1 MENTNIPAENMVTIS
16 IHEYN
21 SLRDRETL
29 LRDQLATESAVRISL
44 VNRLEEK
51 EKQEPKIILTKRNR
65 WGDVND
71 TKEFV
76 NMEFA
81 KSLWEKEY
89 KDELSKELDSLKS
102 ENIKLKRE
110 KESIENSI
118 EDIEERRHADMARM
132 NRKHHEA
139 IDSINE
145 ENSKKVKALK
155 EEITKIK
162 ENKTDIEVETKR
174 NKEIGDLKL
183 RIRTLEKQ
191 IDAIN
196 DLPWYKRFVYNRQLV
211 KDINKE
217 LREIAQ
223 NKSITDNIGY
233 TWVNEESKTRENKG
247 NKFNPNS
254 TSISSWFGF

>member
-21 SLRDRETL
+21 SLRDKEIL

-51 EKQEPKIILTKRNR
+51 EKQEPKIILTRRNR
-65 WGDVND
+65 FGYNEE

-89 KDELSKELDSLKS
+89 KDELSKELDSLKA
-102 ENIKLKRE
+102 ENTNLKRE
-110 KESIENSI
+110 NSTLATSI
-118 EDIEERRHADMARM
+118 EDMKERHDNEI
-132 NRKHHEA
+132 NRTIRKYDDRV
-139 IDSINE
+139 DSIIE
-145 ENSKKVKALK
+145 DYSKKVKALK

-183 RIRTLEKQ
+183 RIKTLEKQ

-196 DLPWYKRFVYNRQLV
+196 DLPWYKRFVYNKQLV

-223 NKSITDNIGY
+223 NKSIVDNIGY
-233 TWVNEESKTRENKG
+233 TWVNEESQVRKNVGTRTS
-247 NKFNPNS
+247 PINS
-254 TSISSWFGF
+254 FPSWFGF

>member
-44 VNRLEEK
+44 ENRLEEK
-51 EKQEPKIILTKRNR
+51 EKQEPKIILTKGNR
-65 WGDVND
+65 WGGVDD
-71 TKEFV
+71 TKEFI

-102 ENIKLKRE
+102 ENVNLKRE
-110 KESIENSI
+110 ISNLETSI
-118 EDIEERRHADMARM
+118 EDHDERHSTYISRM
-132 NRKHHEA
+132 NRKHYEQ
-139 IDSINE
+139 IESNNE
-145 ENSKKVKALK
+145 EYAKKVKSLK

-183 RIRTLEKQ
+183 RIKTLEKQ
-191 IDAIN
+191 IDSIN
-196 DLPWYKRFVYNRQLV
+196 SLPWYKRFVYNKQLV

-223 NKSITDNIGY
+223 NKSITDSIGY
-233 TWVNEESKTRENKG
+233 TWVNEENKVRENTG
-247 NKFNPNS
+247 SRFNPMAS
-254 TSISSWFGF
+254 VRSWFTF